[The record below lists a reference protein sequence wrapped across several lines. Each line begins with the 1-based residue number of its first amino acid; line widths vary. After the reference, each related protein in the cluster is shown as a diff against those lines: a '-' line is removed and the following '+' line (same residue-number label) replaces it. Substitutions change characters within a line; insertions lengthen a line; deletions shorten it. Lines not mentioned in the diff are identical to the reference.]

1 LAEANVLKWEKNAVL
16 PSFFGPSGEC
26 NSFYALKNER
36 TVRANYEKKKAHRMA
51 KIAKA
56 PSGFYSAT
64 EAIKKLGIPRSTFYQ
79 LVEKGTIKKVIQ
91 PGRSNAYYL
100 KAAIDDLIKARELF
114 TIQYATSSPTFHKAT
129 EADIQGIYNLTV
141 NLWGTRGSVPYAV
154 RLARYKKNPDIY
166 YVLKYLDIVV
176 GFSVIMPIS
185 IRAFEE
191 IMTTGRAGHEI
202 FTDEDIL
209 PFIPEKP
216 IEHLFLEIA
225 VRDGV
230 PKPKQYAM
238 YLISG
243 TRRVI
248 DEFARQGIIIKKLF
262 ATSNKAEGVELAHRL
277 GFQET
282 SLPSNSEK
290 LAFEL
295 DLETSMSPLVRK
307 YREIVKQVADRN

>member
-1 LAEANVLKWEKNAVL
+1 
-16 PSFFGPSGEC
+16 
-26 NSFYALKNER
+26 
-36 TVRANYEKKKAHRMA
+36 MA

-56 PSGFYSAT
+56 PPGFYSAT

-114 TIQYATSSPTFHKAT
+114 TLQYVTNPPTFHKAT
-129 EADIQGIYNLTV
+129 EADIQGIYNVTV
-141 NLWGTRGSVPYAV
+141 SLWGTRGSVPYEV
-154 RLARYKKNPDIY
+154 RLARYKRNPDIY
-166 YVLKYLDIVV
+166 YVLKYWDTIV
-176 GFSVIMPIS
+176 GFSGIMPIS
-185 IRAFEE
+185 VGAFEE
-191 IMTTGRAGHEI
+191 IMSTGKAEREI
-202 FTDEDIL
+202 ITDEDIL
-209 PFIPEKP
+209 PFIPKKP
-216 IEHLFLEIA
+216 IEHLFVEIA

-230 PKPKQYAM
+230 PKPKLCAM

-262 ATSNKAEGVELAHRL
+262 ATANKTDRVELLHKL

-282 SLPSNSEK
+282 SLPLNGEK
-290 LAFEL
+290 RAFEL
-295 DLETSMSPLVRK
+295 DIETSMSPLVCK
-307 YREIVKQVADRN
+307 YREIVKQVVNSN

>member
-1 LAEANVLKWEKNAVL
+1 
-16 PSFFGPSGEC
+16 
-26 NSFYALKNER
+26 
-36 TVRANYEKKKAHRMA
+36 MA

-56 PSGFYSAT
+56 PPGFYSAT

-100 KAAIDDLIKARELF
+100 KVAIDDLIKARELF
-114 TIQYATSSPTFHKAT
+114 TLQYVTSSPTFHKAT
-129 EADIQGIYNLTV
+129 EADIQGIYNVTV
-141 NLWGTRGSVPYAV
+141 NLLGTRGSIPYEV
-154 RLARYKKNPDIY
+154 RLARYKRNPDIY
-166 YVLKYLDIVV
+166 YVLKYLDLIV

-185 IRAFEE
+185 VRAFEE
-191 IMTTGRAGHEI
+191 IISTGKAGREI

-209 PFIPEKP
+209 PFAPKKP
-216 IEHLFLEIA
+216 IEHLFVEIA
-225 VRDGV
+225 VRDEV

-238 YLISG
+238 YLILR

-262 ATSNKAEGVELAHRL
+262 ATGNKTDTVELSRKL
-277 GFQET
+277 GFQEV
-282 SLPSNSEK
+282 SLPSSSEI

-307 YREIVKQVADRN
+307 YQEIVKQVTDRN